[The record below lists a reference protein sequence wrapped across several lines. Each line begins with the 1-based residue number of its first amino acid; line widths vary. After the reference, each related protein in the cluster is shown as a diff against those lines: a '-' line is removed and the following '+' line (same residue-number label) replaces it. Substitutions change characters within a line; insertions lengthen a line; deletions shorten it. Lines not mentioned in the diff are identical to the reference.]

1 MPVLTR
7 LLKTSTGALLT
18 SSFSHAAGHGT
29 GIPERPGENTE
40 NWGLQ
45 IANPLE
51 NNVLPIFHECG
62 FFRYSPCPSEA
73 KEGPRS
79 AGAVSLED

>member
-1 MPVLTR
+1 MPE
-7 LLKTSTGALLT
+7 
-18 SSFSHAAGHGT
+18 
-29 GIPERPGENTE
+29 PPGENTE

-62 FFRYSPCPSEA
+62 IFPVF
-73 KEGPRS
+73 
-79 AGAVSLED
+79 SLPFGG